1 MRRVLVLLLLA
12 GTVAS
17 AQEGFPLDGTWRG
30 QRTGEG
36 DTPATI
42 VMILQWDGKKVTGII
57 NPGPKQTAIAD
68 ARLITEGWRVR
79 VAAHTAA
86 GQDILFE
93 GALGEL
99 GSYHRSI
106 TGTWK
111 EGGHSYQ
118 VRMVRE

>member
-1 MRRVLVLLLLA
+1 MRRVLALLLI
-12 GTVAS
+12 TSVVAQ

-30 QRTGEG
+30 QRTAPGES
-36 DTPATI
+36 PATI
-42 VMILQWDGKKVTGII
+42 VLILQWDGRKVTGII
-57 NPGPKQTAIAD
+57 NPGPKQTAVAE
-68 ARLITEGWRVR
+68 AALITEGWRVTLGAR
-79 VAAHTAA
+79 RAD
-86 GQDILFE
+86 GQMIHFE

-106 TGTWK
+106 TGTWT